1 MVLDNDPQQLN
12 PQTATTAYKQPN
24 EHQVLV
30 VIDTNFFIDHLPL
43 ISKLADLAGI
53 NGVLIAVPWVVIQEL
68 DGLKMSSKSSGSQ
81 GWLDSSDSVGAV
93 ARSSSRFLESVL
105 EQNNSPFVFQKRSEY
120 LQYEEVNDD
129 KILDCCLYFCKEFGL
144 PVVVLTKDRNL
155 SIKARV
161 NGCAVCSEASTRAE
175 DFVLNIKTAALKA
188 HSYQTQ
194 ESKRSAPDSHINDDE
209 MPESDSMDVDF
220 VDDTRHASTHS
231 NPTSNVPRSAVAGTS
246 SVAATTYI
254 SGTAVSLGG
263 ITTGFDPPPW
273 HTSTVLFT
281 VILYYWDVLKQVLP
295 RGIETNIR
303 QSLPWIMYVEEL
315 QSCPQLKRP
324 LPPNLRI
331 APFART
337 SHSSQTSEDS
347 DLVSETKLLI
357 QLAKRLLAQCAL
369 VENDVQERQR
379 QKLVSGWVTWQNSKD

>member
-12 PQTATTAYKQPN
+12 PQTATTAYKQPT

-53 NGVLIAVPWVVIQEL
+53 NGVLIVVPWVVIQEL

-81 GWLDSSDSVGAV
+81 EWLDSSDSVGAV

-155 SIKARV
+155 SIKVRV

-175 DFVLNIKTAALKA
+175 DFVLNIKAAALKA
-188 HSYQTQ
+188 HSKAKVS
-194 ESKRSAPDSHINDDE
+194 EEIWNF
-209 MPESDSMDVDF
+209 ESDA
-220 VDDTRHASTHS
+220 TNSTTIS
-231 NPTSNVPRSAVAGTS
+231 NYGFNSA
-246 SVAATTYI
+246 
-254 SGTAVSLGG
+254 
-263 ITTGFDPPPW
+263 
-273 HTSTVLFT
+273 
-281 VILYYWDVLKQVLP
+281 
-295 RGIETNIR
+295 
-303 QSLPWIMYVEEL
+303 
-315 QSCPQLKRP
+315 
-324 LPPNLRI
+324 
-331 APFART
+331 
-337 SHSSQTSEDS
+337 
-347 DLVSETKLLI
+347 
-357 QLAKRLLAQCAL
+357 
-369 VENDVQERQR
+369 
-379 QKLVSGWVTWQNSKD
+379 

>member
-12 PQTATTAYKQPN
+12 PQTATTAYKQPT

-53 NGVLIAVPWVVIQEL
+53 NGVLIVVPWVVIQEL

-81 GWLDSSDSVGAV
+81 EWLDSSDSVGAV

-155 SIKARV
+155 SIKVRV

-175 DFVLNIKTAALKA
+175 DFVLNIKAAALKA

-194 ESKRSAPDSHINDDE
+194 ESKRSAVRTPADD
-209 MPESDSMDVDF
+209 PG
-220 VDDTRHASTHS
+220 
-231 NPTSNVPRSAVAGTS
+231 SAKTEEYS
-246 SVAATTYI
+246 SGP
-254 SGTAVSLGG
+254 S
-263 ITTGFDPPPW
+263 
-273 HTSTVLFT
+273 
-281 VILYYWDVLKQVLP
+281 
-295 RGIETNIR
+295 
-303 QSLPWIMYVEEL
+303 
-315 QSCPQLKRP
+315 
-324 LPPNLRI
+324 
-331 APFART
+331 
-337 SHSSQTSEDS
+337 
-347 DLVSETKLLI
+347 
-357 QLAKRLLAQCAL
+357 
-369 VENDVQERQR
+369 
-379 QKLVSGWVTWQNSKD
+379 